1 MNGVKGSLNFVHA
14 EVEELKKGGT
24 AHKESAEELKS
35 KVQMLENENMRL
47 NNSVIDLK
55 ARSMRD
61 NLLFFNID
69 EPTGEEKE
77 NMTEIILALLEDKLE
92 IPDARNKVKI
102 DRSHQLGPKRR
113 NMQSGQQR
121 QQTTNKPQP
130 IVVKFN
136 YFQDKEDVL
145 RNTKKLRG
153 PRTGVLEQFPEEI
166 ERERKKLYPI
176 MKEARQAGK
185 HVRLACDKLYIDRHL
200 YHPINS

>member
-1 MNGVKGSLNFVHA
+1 
-14 EVEELKKGGT
+14 
-24 AHKESAEELKS
+24 
-35 KVQMLENENMRL
+35 
-47 NNSVIDLK
+47 
-55 ARSMRD
+55 
-61 NLLFFNID
+61 
-69 EPTGEEKE
+69 
-77 NMTEIILALLEDKLE
+77 MTEIILALLEDKLE
-92 IPDARNKVKI
+92 IPDVRNKVKI
-102 DRSHQLGPKRR
+102 DRSHQLGPKHR